1 VKLWMFDTDH
11 VSLHQRGNLTIIQR
25 MAIVDPSQLAV
36 SIVTVEEQMRGW
48 LDKIRKAKKPEESV
62 MAYDRLKITTEYFS
76 EIQILNF
83 DLAAHHQYLEL
94 RKQKIRVGSQDL
106 KIASI
111 ALTQDLT
118 LVTRNRRDFEQVPSL
133 SIEDWSIP

>member
-1 VKLWMFDTDH
+1 MKLWMFDTDH
-11 VSLHQRGNLTIIQR
+11 ISLHQRGNLTLIQR
-25 MAIVDPSQLAV
+25 MAMLDPSQLAV

-48 LDKIRKAKKPEESV
+48 LDRIRKAKKLEESV
-62 MAYDRLKITTEYFS
+62 MAYDRLKITTQYFS

-83 DLAAHHQYLEL
+83 DLTAHNQYLEL
-94 RKQKIRVGSQDL
+94 RKQKIRVGAQDL

-118 LVTRNRRDFEQVPSL
+118 LVTRNRRDFEQVPGL
-133 SIEDWSIP
+133 LIEDWT